1 MNTKTAAERIAIIEP
16 YLDFIIKDKDL
27 LREIYPNGIN
37 GELKIELIL
46 AKKPYNTYAYYK
58 LIRNLFKLPY
68 RKIILIIDK
77 QLLKASLGLF
87 RSIILGTLLYLNLV
101 KIFIYDK
108 NDFVLNIRALKSNEN
123 YFLLYKIN
131 YFKKLIN
138 WE

>member
-1 MNTKTAAERIAIIEP
+1 MNTKTAEEKIDIIEP

-27 LREIYPNGIN
+27 LHEIYPNGMGMVN
-37 GELKIELIL
+37 IELIL

-58 LIRNLFKLPY
+58 LIRTLFKLPC
-68 RKIILIIDK
+68 RKIVLIIDK
-77 QLLKASLGLF
+77 QLLKASLSLF
-87 RSIILGTLLYLNLV
+87 RSIILGTLSYLNLV
-101 KIFIYDK
+101 KIFIYDES
-108 NDFVLNIRALKSNEN
+108 DFVLNIRALKSNEN

>member
-1 MNTKTAAERIAIIEP
+1 MNTKTVAERIEP

-27 LREIYPNGIN
+27 LREIYPKGM
-37 GELKIELIL
+37 GMVSIELIL

-58 LIRNLFKLPY
+58 LIRTLFKLPC

-77 QLLKASLGLF
+77 TLLKASLSLV
-87 RSIILGTLLYLNLV
+87 RSIILGTLSYLNLV
-101 KIFIYDK
+101 KIFIYDE
-108 NDFVLNIRALKSNEN
+108 NDFILNIRALKSSEN

-138 WE
+138 LK

>member
-1 MNTKTAAERIAIIEP
+1 MNTKTAEERTAIIEP

-27 LREIYPNGIN
+27 LREIYPNGMGMVN
-37 GELKIELIL
+37 IELIL

-77 QLLKASLGLF
+77 QLLKAFLGLF

-108 NDFVLNIRALKSNEN
+108 NDFVLNTRALKSNEN
-123 YFLLYKIN
+123 YFLSYKIN

-138 WE
+138 W

>member
-1 MNTKTAAERIAIIEP
+1 MNTKTAEEKIDIIEP

-27 LREIYPNGIN
+27 LHAIYPNGMGMVN
-37 GELKIELIL
+37 IELIL

-58 LIRNLFKLPY
+58 LIRTLFKLPC
-68 RKIILIIDK
+68 RKIVLIIDK
-77 QLLKASLGLF
+77 QLLKASLSLF
-87 RSIILGTLLYLNLV
+87 RSIILGTLSYLNLV
-101 KIFIYDK
+101 KIFIYDES
-108 NDFVLNIRALKSNEN
+108 DFVLNIRALKSNEN

>member
-1 MNTKTAAERIAIIEP
+1 MNTKTVAERIEP

-27 LREIYPNGIN
+27 LREIYPKGM
-37 GELKIELIL
+37 GMVSIELIL

-58 LIRNLFKLPY
+58 LIRTLFKLPY

-77 QLLKASLGLF
+77 TLLKASLSLV
-87 RSIILGTLLYLNLV
+87 RSIILGTLSYLNLV
-101 KIFIYDK
+101 KIFIYDE
-108 NDFVLNIRALKSNEN
+108 NDFILNIRALKSSEN

-138 WE
+138 LK

>member
-1 MNTKTAAERIAIIEP
+1 MNTKTAEEKIAIIEP

-27 LREIYPNGIN
+27 LHEIYPNGMGMVN
-37 GELKIELIL
+37 IELIL

-58 LIRNLFKLPY
+58 LIRNLFKLPC
-68 RKIILIIDK
+68 RKIVLIIDK

-87 RSIILGTLLYLNLV
+87 RSIILGTLSYLNLV
-101 KIFIYDK
+101 KIFIYDES
-108 NDFVLNIRALKSNEN
+108 DFVLNIRALKSNEN